1 MKCLRKYLQMMK
13 VKTGRRSPS
22 RKPLCDSLPFQVK
35 DTMGLSGFHVPIIFL
50 HHSKFFSLA
59 PDPAAPAPAEAAQDV
74 KVK

>member
-1 MKCLRKYLQMMK
+1 MKCLRKNLQMMK
-13 VKTGRRSPS
+13 VKTGRRSSS

-59 PDPAAPAPAEAAQDV
+59 PDPAALAEAAQDV